1 MKKNK
6 LFYICLVL
14 LMSIVSLNA
23 SAQTT
28 VKGTVV
34 DEAGEPIIGATV
46 QVKGS
51 TTGTITDFDGNYT
64 IAVPAKGQLVVS
76 FIGYISQTITDMKNA
91 TKVVLKEDAQMIE
104 EVVVVGYGTQK
115 KSHLTGSVETVPVE
129 EITDLATNDLTGS
142 LRGLW
147 W

>member
-46 QVKGS
+46 QVKGT
-51 TTGTITDFDGNYT
+51 TTGTITDFDGNFT
-64 IAVPAKGQLVVS
+64 ISVPAKSKLVVS
-76 FIGYISQTITDMKNA
+76 FIGYISQTITDMSKA
-91 TKVVLKEDAQMIE
+91 AKVVLKEDAQMIE
-104 EVVVVGYGTQK
+104 EV
-115 KSHLTGSVETVPVE
+115 
-129 EITDLATNDLTGS
+129 
-142 LRGLW
+142 
-147 W
+147 

>member
-64 IAVPAKGQLVVS
+64 IAVPAKGQLVARSVISSTGTVS
-76 FIGYISQTITDMKNA
+76 TDPVKC
-91 TKVVLKEDAQMIE
+91 DFFC
-104 EVVVVGYGTQK
+104 
-115 KSHLTGSVETVPVE
+115 VP
-129 EITDLATNDLTGS
+129 
-142 LRGLW
+142 
-147 W
+147 